1 MRKGFTLVECMLAA
15 SIFCLMTLVL
25 FEGVILST
33 RIAHENA
40 DLLAAEAVAW
50 DAVWKR
56 FNEDF
61 GQLAIGTVVETL
73 TEEQAPQLV
82 KYDDP
87 PVLTVTV
94 GITDE
99 VGFSLLPSDML
110 KISADVEWGPSGSRR
125 RLSELSGDAG
135 GHYVKTYRSRL
146 GRVN

>member
-1 MRKGFTLVECMLAA
+1 MRRGFTLVECMLAA
-15 SIFCLMTLVL
+15 SIFCLLTLVL

-33 RIAHENA
+33 RIAHENS
-40 DLLAAEAVAW
+40 DLLAAEAVVW

-61 GQLAIGTVVETL
+61 GQLAIGKVTETL
-73 TEEQAPQLV
+73 TEKQAPQLA

-99 VGFSLLPSDML
+99 VGFSLLPADML
-110 KISADVEWGPSGSRR
+110 RISADVEWGPSGSRR
-125 RLSELSGDAG
+125 KLSEMSGAP
-135 GHYVKTYRSRL
+135 VKVFRSRL
-146 GRVN
+146 GRTN